1 MLINFFPRHPLKN
14 YRQSTVPHAYALGQ
28 NYPNPFN
35 PTTKISYQLPVIS
48 NVTLKIYDMLGREV
62 QTLFAGARPAG
73 SYTATFDGTH
83 LASGVYLY
91 QMKAG
96 NFVETKKFLLLK

>member
-1 MLINFFPRHPLKN
+1 
-14 YRQSTVPHAYALGQ
+14 
-28 NYPNPFN
+28 
-35 PTTKISYQLPVIS
+35 VIS

-62 QTLFAGARPAG
+62 QTLFAGTRPAG
-73 SYTATFDGTH
+73 SYTATFDGTN

-96 NFVETKKFLLLK
+96 NFIETKKFVLLK